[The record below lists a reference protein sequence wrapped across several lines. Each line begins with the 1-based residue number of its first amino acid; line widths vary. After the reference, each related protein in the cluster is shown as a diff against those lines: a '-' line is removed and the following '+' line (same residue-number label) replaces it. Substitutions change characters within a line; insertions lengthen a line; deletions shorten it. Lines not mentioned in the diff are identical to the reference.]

1 MPETDTDTGT
11 GTDTLTIGRFQLENL
26 LSAGVKFLFI
36 DLRTESERSSGAHAL
51 FSKAMPM
58 AFDELKTNLSQN
70 QVPLDA
76 PIILLDQD
84 GSNSNRIAQE
94 LEALSFKNVYLIR
107 GGAAQIL
114 SDSM

>member
-1 MPETDTDTGT
+1 MN
-11 GTDTLTIGRFQLENL
+11 IGRFQLENL

-36 DLRTESERSSGAHAL
+36 DLRSEDERTSGAHAL

-58 AFDELKTNLSQN
+58 AVDELKANLSQN

-76 PIILLDQD
+76 PILLLDQN
-84 GSNSNRIAQE
+84 GLNSDRVAQE
-94 LEALSFKNVYLIR
+94 LESLSFKNVYVIR

-114 SDSM
+114 SESI